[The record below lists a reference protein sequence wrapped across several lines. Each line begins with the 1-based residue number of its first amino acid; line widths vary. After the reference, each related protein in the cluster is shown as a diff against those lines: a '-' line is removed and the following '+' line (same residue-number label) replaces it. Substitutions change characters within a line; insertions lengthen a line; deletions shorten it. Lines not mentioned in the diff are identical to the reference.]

1 MASRPTLPHVGA
13 MDPELRNS
21 PVAQELDED
30 SDVVRQQ
37 VPGERLCYFNGKSY
51 AHGVYVTSGAQVLRC
66 VYGVWIESGPAD
78 PDNP

>member
-1 MASRPTLPHVGA
+1 MVSRPTLIRVGA

-21 PVAQELDED
+21 PVAEELDED

-37 VPGERLCYFNGKSY
+37 VPGEKLCYFNGASY
-51 AHGVYVTSGAQVLRC
+51 QHGSYVASGAQVLRC
-66 VYGVWIESGPAD
+66 ERGVWVESGPAD